1 MTSILTLKNNK
12 MADWTTNNRACKTLW
27 TSLSTMNQLSA
38 NFEDSGNLKMQDL
51 TFYNPTVS
59 GELLKQQATMV
70 ADQLDTIFR
79 NGRGAKFEVN
89 IDRTKAI
96 NAMIDVL
103 VDGEKQVK
111 DLASKVDDAY
121 KFISEQV

>member
-111 DLASKVDDAY
+111 DLASTVDDLY